1 VQQNKA
7 TSSTDTSSDIP
18 RKARWAD
25 GRAGEDDCRIA
36 DPQTKCARLHVQ
48 TRDLQ
53 AELLFVI
60 SSGGARPDKNLCLP
74 RQHAT
79 FVGRGSVMKA
89 TRWTTFVGAFL
100 LSWYALKRLF

>member
-60 SSGGARPDKNLCLP
+60 SSGGGAP
-74 RQHAT
+74 RQKSLLAKTARNFCRQGFCHESNT
-79 FVGRGSVMKA
+79 LDNFCR
-89 TRWTTFVGAFL
+89 RLFAFL
-100 LSWYALKRLF
+100 VCT

>member
-25 GRAGEDDCRIA
+25 GRARKDDCRIA
-36 DPQTKCARLHVQ
+36 DPQTKCVRLHVR

-53 AELLFVI
+53 AELFFVI
-60 SSGGARPDKNLCLP
+60 SSGGGAP
-74 RQHAT
+74 RQKSLLAKTAHNFCRQGFCHESNT
-79 FVGRGSVMKA
+79 LDNFR
-89 TRWTTFVGAFL
+89 RRHFAFL
-100 LSWYALKRLF
+100 VCT